1 MLNHGVIVRACPLG
15 KKDWQLITCALR
27 VQGLLQS
34 QLESVVPKA
43 KGTALIVLRG
53 EHKARHA
60 RLLEKRSTAAAIQL
74 TDNMD
79 IITEVLDNLAEFVGD
94 MEGEDY

>member
-1 MLNHGVIVRACPLG
+1 
-15 KKDWQLITCALR
+15 

-34 QLESVVPKA
+34 QLETVVPKA
-43 KGTALIVLRG
+43 KGTALIVLHG